1 MSDAEEPADQLSSSR
16 ERGAVVAGRYR
27 IEREIGRGG
36 MATVYLAHDIRH
48 ERQVAIKFIH
58 AEVAD
63 GQATERFR
71 REIALLAGLQHPHI
85 LPLYDSGKFEGA
97 LFYVMPYIAGETL
110 RGRLKREGKLPVD
123 EAIRLAREI
132 ADALAYAHARDVIH
146 RDIKPENI
154 LLSEGHALV
163 GDFGIARA
171 VSRAGGR
178 RLTDAG
184 FAVGTLSYM
193 SPEQGAAAEAVD
205 GRSDMYSLA
214 CVLYEMLTGK
224 VPFSGPSAVA
234 ILAQRFAEP
243 AASMQKVRP
252 DVPPAVDAAVLKALS
267 PVPANRFGSMAEFSD
282 ALARAEE
289 ESTAQANTRLVI
301 PPMWRWIAAMIGL
314 AVAAALLFAFRP
326 APLDPDLYVVLPFVH
341 RANAA
346 PQLLDGD
353 NCQQLLYEAF
363 GRWNGVTLVDDMRAH
378 DARARVSNAPLSLK
392 DALRTARSLRAGRM
406 AWGEV
411 WAARGNIDVRGLI
424 YDVRTEQPVKQ
435 YTVTLRADLGDAER
449 KFDEL
454 ADTLLVPVAAAGRAT
469 LPASVDGVR
478 GSRSIPALTTYFRA
492 HEALGAWK
500 LDSAETLFRNALEL
514 DPDYPHANYW
524 LAQVQAWRGDLDPSQ
539 WHASAQRAVARSS
552 RLSARDSTLATALLD
567 MSEGRF
573 ADACARYDHLRATRD
588 SLDFSVWYGLGD
600 CRARDT
606 VIVKSAASPSGYK
619 FRSGYESAIRAYM
632 KALTLVPTAHL
643 AFAGVG
649 FERLSGLLYTQGSQ
663 LRLGAIDGDSAIW
676 EAYPSLTN
684 DTLAFVPFP
693 YADIA
698 TGKISASSSAAAA
711 LARNRASLERLA
723 SGWTLELPRSATA
736 FEALARALELQ
747 GRIGGTDAQDSSALA
762 ALRHARSL
770 AMDSADRRRL
780 GVMDT
785 RLLLVS
791 GDFAG
796 ARALADSML
805 AAPVTTP
812 AEAGALKAV
821 AALTGHVRRTI
832 ELLREES
839 PTIRFISLDNRIL
852 QPAPAV
858 AEAARELLG
867 YASFGAPLDSLI
879 SSKQRVDHAIDSYV
893 LDDSRAMMRETVLN
907 VPLTLAYP
915 VAPALALQRHGGGGD
930 YLFDIQRAASKHDT
944 ASVHKLLTAV
954 AKMRALGRPGEL
966 SIYLTYQEAW
976 LLLQVGD
983 TASAVRQLDA
993 SLTALPT
1000 LDPYLLDRVQDAA
1013 FLVRAMALRSDI
1025 AANSGD
1031 QRTAERWGMA
1041 VSDLWAGADAPL
1053 AGVAARMKGRATSGA
1068 R

>member
-1 MSDAEEPADQLSSSR
+1 MSDDEEPADQLSSSR
-16 ERGAVVAGRYR
+16 ERGAVVAGQYR
-27 IEREIGRGG
+27 IDREIGRGG

-48 ERQVAIKFIH
+48 DRQVALKFIH

-71 REIALLAGLQHPHI
+71 REIALLARLQHPHI
-85 LPLYDSGKFEGA
+85 LPLYDSGEFEGA
-97 LFYVMPYIAGETL
+97 LYYVMPYIAGETL
-110 RGRLKREGKLPVD
+110 RGRIKREGKLPID
-123 EAIRLAREI
+123 ESIRLAREV
-132 ADALAYAHARDVIH
+132 ADALAYAHAHDVIH

-193 SPEQGAAAEAVD
+193 SPEQGSAENVD

-224 VPFSGPSAVA
+224 VPFSGLTAIA
-234 ILAQRFAEP
+234 ILAQRFGEP
-243 AASMQKVRP
+243 APSMQKVRP
-252 DVPPAVDAAVLKALS
+252 DVPAAVDAAVLKALS
-267 PVPANRFGSMAEFSD
+267 PIPANRFATMAEFSA
-282 ALARAEE
+282 ALARAED
-289 ESTAQANTRLVI
+289 ESAARALSQLVI
-301 PPMWRWIAAMIGL
+301 PARWRWIAAMAGL
-314 AVAAALLFAFRP
+314 ATAAALFFAFRP

-378 DARARVSNAPLSLK
+378 DARARVSSAPLSLK

-449 KFDEL
+449 RFEEL
-454 ADTLLVPVAAAGRAT
+454 ADTLLVPVAASGRAT
-469 LPASVDGVR
+469 LPSSVDGVR
-478 GSRSIPALTTYFRA
+478 GSRSIPALTSYFRA

-500 LDSAETLFRNALEL
+500 LDSAETLFRNALAL

-524 LAQVQAWRGDLDPSQ
+524 LAQVEAWRGDVEPSQ
-539 WHASAQRAVARSS
+539 WRSYAQRAVAKSS
-552 RLSARDSTLATALLD
+552 RLSARDSTLAAALLD
-567 MSEGRF
+567 MSEGHF
-573 ADACARYDHLRATRD
+573 AVACERYEHLRATRD

-606 VIVKSAASPSGYK
+606 VIVRSALSPSGYK
-619 FRSGYESAIRAYM
+619 FRSGYESAIRAYT

-649 FERLSGLLYTQGSQ
+649 FERLSGLLFTQANQ
-663 LRLGAIDGDSAIW
+663 LRRGAVDGDSAIW
-676 EAYPSLTN
+676 AAYPSLEN
-684 DTLAFVPFP
+684 DTLAFVPYP
-693 YADIA
+693 YVDIA
-698 TGKISASSSAAAA
+698 TGKTLRGASATAAV
-711 LARNRASLERLA
+711 ARNRATLERLA
-723 SGWTLELPRSATA
+723 AGWTVELPTSASA
-736 FEALARALELQ
+736 FEALSRSLELE
-747 GRIGGTDAQDSSALA
+747 GRLGDSSSRDSSALA
-762 ALRHARSL
+762 ALRHARTL
-770 AMDSADRRRL
+770 ATDDANRRRL
-780 GVMDT
+780 GIMGT

-796 ARALADSML
+796 ASALADSML
-805 AAPVTTP
+805 AIPVKTP
-812 AEAGALKAV
+812 VEADELKSV
-821 AALTGHVRRTI
+821 AALRGRVGRTM
-832 ELLREES
+832 ELLRIEA
-839 PTIRFISLDNRIL
+839 PTIRFISMDNHL
-852 QPAPAV
+852 VQPPVPV
-858 AEAARELLG
+858 AEAARALLG
-867 YASFGAPLDSLI
+867 YASFGAPADSLI
-879 SSKQRVDHAIDSYV
+879 AAKQHVDRAVDSYV
-893 LDDSRAMMRETVLN
+893 QNDSRAMVREALVN
-907 VPLTLAYP
+907 MPLTLAYP
-915 VAPALALQRHGGGGD
+915 VAPELALQRRGGGGD
-930 YLFDIQRAASKHDT
+930 YLLEIQRAASKHDT
-944 ASVHKLLTAV
+944 ASVHKLLEAV
-954 AKMRALGRPGEL
+954 AKIRALGRPGEL

-983 TASAVRQLDA
+983 TAGAVRQLDA
-993 SLTALPT
+993 TLTALPT
-1000 LDPYLLDRVQDAA
+1000 LDPSLLLDHVQDAP
-1013 FLVRAMALRSDI
+1013 FLVRAMALRSDL
-1025 AANSGD
+1025 AANAGD
-1031 QRTAERWGMA
+1031 QRTASRWGTA
-1041 VSDLWAGADAPL
+1041 VSELWAGADAPL
-1053 AGVAARMKGRATSGA
+1053 AGVVARMKGRATSGT

>member
-1 MSDAEEPADQLSSSR
+1 MSDDAEPADRFSSR
-16 ERGAVVAGRYR
+16 ERGAVIAGRYR

-36 MATVYLAHDIRH
+36 MATVFLAHDIRH
-48 ERQVAIKFIH
+48 DRLVALKFIH

-63 GQATERFR
+63 RQATERFR
-71 REIALLAGLQHPHI
+71 REIALLARLQHPHI
-85 LPLYDSGKFEGA
+85 LPLYDSGESEGA

-110 RGRLKREGKLPVD
+110 RGRITRERQLPVN

-132 ADALAYAHARDVIH
+132 ADALAYAHAHDIIH

-184 FAVGTLSYM
+184 FAIGTLSYM
-193 SPEQGAAAEAVD
+193 SPEQSAGDVVD
-205 GRSDMYSLA
+205 GRSDLYSLG
-214 CVLYEMLTGK
+214 CVVYEMLTGV

-234 ILAQRFAEP
+234 VIAQRFGEP
-243 AASMQKVRP
+243 ALSLRKRRLE
-252 DVPPAVDAAVLKALS
+252 VPAAVDAAVLKALD
-267 PVPANRFGSMAEFSD
+267 PVPANRFESMTAFSK
-282 ALARAEE
+282 ALGRGDEE
-289 ESTAQANTRLVI
+289 GVAPDNSKLVI
-301 PPMWRWIAAMIGL
+301 PARWRWIAAVAVL
-314 AVAAALLFAFRP
+314 AAFAALFFAFRP
-326 APLDPDLYVVLPFVH
+326 APLDSGLYVVLPFVH

-378 DARARVSNAPLSLK
+378 DARARVSGAALTLN

-411 WAARGNIDVRGLI
+411 WTARGDIDVRGII
-424 YDVRTEQPVKQ
+424 YDVASGKPVKQ

-492 HEALGAWK
+492 HEALGAWR
-500 LDSAETLFRNALEL
+500 LDSAEALFRSAIDL

-524 LAQVQAWRGDLDPSQ
+524 LAQVQAWRGDADPSE
-539 WHASAQRAVARSS
+539 WRSSAQRAVAKSS
-552 RLSARDSTLATALLD
+552 RLSPRDSTLATALLD
-567 MSEGRF
+567 MADGRF
-573 ADACARYDHLRATRD
+573 ADACSRYEQLRATRD
-588 SLDFSVWYGLGD
+588 SLDFAVWYGLGD

-619 FRSGYESAIRAYM
+619 FRSGYESAIRAYT
-632 KALTLVPTAHL
+632 KALALVPTAHL

-649 FERLSGLLYTQGSQ
+649 FERLSGLLFTESRE
-663 LRLGAIDGDSAIW
+663 LRRGATEGDSTIW
-676 EAYPSLTN
+676 AAFPSLAN
-684 DTLAFVPFP
+684 DTLAFVPYP
-693 YADIA
+693 YSDIA
-698 TGKISASSSAAAA
+698 TGKTREPPTAAAA
-711 LARNRASLERLA
+711 IAKNRTLLERLA
-723 SGWTLELPRSATA
+723 TGWTIELPRSASA
-736 FEALARALELQ
+736 FEALARARELQ
-747 GRIGGTDAQDSSALA
+747 GRIGAVGARDSSALA
-762 ALRHARSL
+762 ALDRARSL
-770 AMDSADRRRL
+770 AIDNADRRRL
-780 GVMDT
+780 GIMAT

-791 GDFAG
+791 ANFAE

-805 AAPVTTP
+805 ASAVSTP
-812 AEAGALKAV
+812 ADADALKAV
-821 AALTGHVRRTI
+821 AALTGRVQRTI
-832 ELLREES
+832 EMLRVEA
-839 PTIRFISLDNRIL
+839 PTVQFISMDSRLV
-852 QPAPAV
+852 QPPPAV
-858 AEAARELLG
+858 AQEARALLG

-879 SSKQRVDHAIDSYV
+879 AIKERVDRSIDSYV
-893 LDDSRAMMRETVLN
+893 ESGSRSTIREAVLN

-915 VAPALALQRHGGGGD
+915 VAPALALRRAGGGGD
-930 YLFDIQRAASKHDT
+930 YLLDIQRAASNHDT
-944 ASVHKLLTAV
+944 VAVHRLLDAV
-954 AKMRALGRPGEL
+954 AQMRALGRPGDL

-976 LLLQVGD
+976 LRLQVGD
-983 TASAVRQLDA
+983 TAGAVRQLDA
-993 SLTALPT
+993 TLTALPT
-1000 LDPYLLDRVQDAA
+1000 LTSYLLDYVQDAA
-1013 FLVRAMALRSDI
+1013 FLVRAMALRSDL
-1025 AANSGD
+1025 AAAAGD
-1031 QRTAERWGMA
+1031 QRTAGKWGSA
-1041 VSDLWAGADAPL
+1041 VSELWAGADSPL
-1053 AGVAARMKGRATSGA
+1053 ASVVSRMKVRATSGA